1 MLRNSY
7 RLPSLLLI
15 TFFVLGT
22 AAAQATVMYPDVS
35 GTSVDFSAIAEGSP
49 TGDPEPLYGA
59 PIPNGD
65 SLVFPTTASFSA
77 TSGSGGP
84 ADQTDGKL
92 TYIITAKP
100 GAYVTGVNMSESGV
114 TTLNAPFGGDAFTSV
129 IASADIKILE
139 ISGAPVVSP
148 NQAYFFTFSTPNSF
162 LHSADATGPSFND
175 NWAASLSVAMP
186 ANVTKLLVV
195 VDNYLYAATVGV
207 GTGAFIDKQGFDLD
221 IDTVVPEPTTM
232 LLSWLGISFI
242 ALRRRGSM

>member
-1 MLRNSY
+1 MFRNTY
-7 RLPSLLLI
+7 RLPITLFGLL
-15 TFFVLGT
+15 FVGS
-22 AAAQATVMYPDVS
+22 ATVHATVLYPDIS
-35 GTSVDFSAIAEGSP
+35 GDAVDFSSISEGSP

-59 PIPNGD
+59 PIANGD

-77 TSGSGGP
+77 SSTGGGS

-92 TYIITAKP
+92 SYIVTAKP
-100 GAYVTGVNMSESGV
+100 GNYVTSVNMSESGV
-114 TTLNAPFGGDAFTSV
+114 TILNAPFGGDAFTSV
-129 IASADIKILE
+129 TASADIKILE

-162 LHSADATGPSFND
+162 LHSADATGPSFTD

-195 VDNYLYAATVGV
+195 IDNYLYTATVGV

-221 IDTVVPEPTTM
+221 IDTVIPEPSTI
-232 LLSWLGISFI
+232 LLGCLGISFMT
-242 ALRRRGSM
+242 LRRRGSL